1 MADEPEGPEAQP
13 SQQAAASA
21 AVGGMQSDQTAIS
34 SHPTKVMPKRIFY
47 LELVYIVVLVALFAV
62 YATWSWAR
70 NAVPGNLGPLP
81 LGVIWFGSAGGVVAG
96 FRGIYSHN
104 NEWDSS
110 FDYWH
115 YTRPI
120 FGAIT
125 GAIGSLIYW
134 VSLHLGSTNAI
145 KVDRYTF
152 YVVAFVLGF
161 SDKAFLELLKN
172 VTDVIIKPGQK
183 QTPPPKP
190 PGTKSQSLPTPQGG

>member
-1 MADEPEGPEAQP
+1 MADEPKGSEAQASP
-13 SQQAAASA
+13 AEAVSVPAGGTQSEQIAVSSQ
-21 AVGGMQSDQTAIS
+21 
-34 SHPTKVMPKRIFY
+34 PTKGMPKRIFY
-47 LELVYIVVLVALFAV
+47 LELGYIVALIALFAV

-70 NAVPGNLGPLP
+70 NAVPANLGPLP

-104 NEWDSS
+104 NEWNSS

-134 VSLHLGSTNAI
+134 VSLHLGSTNTI

-161 SDKAFLELLKN
+161 SDKAFIELLKN

-183 QTPPPKP
+183 QTSSPKP
-190 PGTKSQSLPTPQGG
+190 PGTQS